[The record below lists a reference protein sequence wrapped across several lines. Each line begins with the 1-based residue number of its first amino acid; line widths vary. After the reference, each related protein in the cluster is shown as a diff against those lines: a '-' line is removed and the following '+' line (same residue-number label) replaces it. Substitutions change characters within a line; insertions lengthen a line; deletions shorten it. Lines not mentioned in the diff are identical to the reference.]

1 AVPDDQALTWLGE
14 LGADVNRA
22 ALAPGGATAVL
33 VGRPAGVRLGDWAD
47 PIPVD
52 GEHALGFAQF
62 LPSTWRARAAAHARP
77 RRGAWDPYSP
87 LDALTLAGYYL
98 ATLLKDARG
107 DVDAAVSR
115 YGTANF
121 PSALTELRST
131 WQTACDGAT
140 AGDPFG
146 GQCRPRTLQAYHAV

>member
-1 AVPDDQALTWLGE
+1 VGD

-62 LPSTWRARAAAHARP
+62 LPSTWRAVAAAHARP
-77 RRGAWDPYSP
+77 GGGAWDPYSP

-98 ATLLKDARG
+98 AALLK
-107 DVDAAVSR
+107 AACPPPPP
-115 YGTANF
+115 AAHP
-121 PSALTELRST
+121 PS
-131 WQTACDGAT
+131 
-140 AGDPFG
+140 
-146 GQCRPRTLQAYHAV
+146 HAHLPSSPP